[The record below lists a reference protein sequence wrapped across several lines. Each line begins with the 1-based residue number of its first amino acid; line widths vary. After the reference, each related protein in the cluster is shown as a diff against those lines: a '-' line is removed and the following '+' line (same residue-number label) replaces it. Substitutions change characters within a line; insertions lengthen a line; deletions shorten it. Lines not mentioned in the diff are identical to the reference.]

1 MIAPDLPLEPA
12 PRYAFSSSTTR
23 PARRLARW
31 KAMLQP
37 ITPPPTTR
45 TSLVVAIVAPFDCP
59 LDYEILSSYSPSA
72 RVRRGTGPGLKRVRR
87 KSWSGP
93 VVARGAGP
101 RTIRPEPAA
110 PPPPTPA

>member
-23 PARRLARW
+23 PTRRRARW

-37 ITPPPTTR
+37 ITPPPMTR

-59 LDYEILSSYSPSA
+59 QDYEIPSSYGPPASA
-72 RVRRGTGPGLKRVRR
+72 RRGTYPRPKMFGARVGRPRR
-87 KSWSGP
+87 RSCS
-93 VVARGAGP
+93 AGTLELLD
-101 RTIRPEPAA
+101 RF
-110 PPPPTPA
+110 